1 VVLLAAAERAGVV
14 AGENALT
21 ERVECFT
28 VRLDH
33 STPARLRCG
42 SEPYFI
48 IHSSTAPYR
57 YVKPSRTD
65 PTSKRVPAHAH
76 APPHMHT
83 TDVGAGRCAQTI
95 RRVEKILRC
104 WGKDGQEV
112 KVAEASDGKA
122 PVMNLTVGMSALLQ
136 VKPKIV
142 CQIATRA
149 HTHTG

>member
-1 VVLLAAAERAGVV
+1 MLLAAAERAGAV

-57 YVKPSRTD
+57 YVKPSR
-65 PTSKRVPAHAH
+65 PTLQASAPAHAH
-76 APPHMHT
+76 APPH
-83 TDVGAGRCAQTI
+83 
-95 RRVEKILRC
+95 K
-104 WGKDGQEV
+104 
-112 KVAEASDGKA
+112 
-122 PVMNLTVGMSALLQ
+122 
-136 VKPKIV
+136 
-142 CQIATRA
+142 
-149 HTHTG
+149 HTH